1 MGFLKKYI
9 SALRLRTIPLSLS
22 GVLLGCMLAYADFHV
37 RPVVV
42 AFIVLTAVLLQILSN
57 VSNELGDFLRGNS
70 SGHERSASLA
80 LKSGEL
86 TAGDLRC
93 LSGLWWLFP

>member
-1 MGFLKKYI
+1 MGFLKNYM

-37 RPVVV
+37 RPVVA

-57 VSNELGDFLRGNS
+57 VSNELGDFC
-70 SGHERSASLA
+70 
-80 LKSGEL
+80 
-86 TAGDLRC
+86 AGIFQDMSVL
-93 LSGLWWLFP
+93 LPLP